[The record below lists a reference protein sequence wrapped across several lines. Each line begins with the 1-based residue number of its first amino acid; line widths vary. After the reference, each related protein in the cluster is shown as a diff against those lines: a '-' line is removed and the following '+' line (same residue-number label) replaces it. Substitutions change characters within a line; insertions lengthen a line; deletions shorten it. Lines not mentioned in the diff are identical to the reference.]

1 MASFVTDIAT
11 AYAVAV
17 AASCAWF
24 SYQWFFTGPMRPLS
38 AWVFSGPMR
47 PQAACLR
54 GGGTAMVGPP
64 ANTTREIQ
72 DVLTSAAMAPVKAT
86 LTLWQHALSPGSV
99 QVERPMSLHTTRTLY
114 REHNK

>member
-24 SYQWFFTGPMRPLS
+24 SYQWFFTG
-38 AWVFSGPMR
+38 AMR
-47 PQAACLR
+47 PQTAYVR

-64 ANTTREIQ
+64 ANSTREIQ

-99 QVERPMSLHTTRTLY
+99 QVARPMNLHTTRTLY